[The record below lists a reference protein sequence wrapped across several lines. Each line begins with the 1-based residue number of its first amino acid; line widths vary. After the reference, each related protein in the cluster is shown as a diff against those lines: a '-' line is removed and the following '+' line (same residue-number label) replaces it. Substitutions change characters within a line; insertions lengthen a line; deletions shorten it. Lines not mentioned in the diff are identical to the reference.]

1 MFSKIDTN
9 FLGRGTA
16 MFRINSKDLK
26 IVVERVMK
34 SARRAKLKNTVIDVI
49 ASGTTIILKF
59 GGSELFVSQ
68 KIEAD
73 ITKDLNF
80 STTVME
86 LNLKVSALPN
96 NELITVEEKD
106 NKIYFKWGRS
116 SLVRVERVDNQC
128 IEMSFEGQGESYEWS
143 YNSIQRITRNMTS
156 FTAINGTAE
165 AKKIPQL
172 AGIYIQYKK
181 EYTELH
187 ASDSKKAI
195 SMVETDIKWF
205 DEPAAIPTETWFAM
219 YELLSEDS
227 IINISSNGKSL
238 VKFESES
245 TVIISRIIIGTYP
258 DLSSIYVQPEQ
269 TATRWTIDR
278 LELLEA
284 TRRARHLITTTGSN
298 IELNSDGKKTYL
310 VLKDQ
315 LVQQIGAMI
324 VGDIKRFI
332 INPEDLELILSI
344 LKTEDIVLCYRS
356 LSSSMTIYGIADEES
371 DKESEDKKG
380 EMNIKCMLSTMVEK

>member
-1 MFSKIDTN
+1 
-9 FLGRGTA
+9 

-26 IVVERVMK
+26 IVVDRVMK

-49 ASGTTIILKF
+49 ATGKTIILKF

-68 KIEAD
+68 KIQAD
-73 ITKDLNF
+73 ITKELNF

-96 NELITVEEKD
+96 SELITVEEKD

-128 IEMSFEGQGESYEWS
+128 IEMSFEAQGESIEWS
-143 YNSIQRITRNMTS
+143 YKSIQRITRMTS
-156 FTAINGTAE
+156 FTAINGTAV
-165 AKKIPQL
+165 ANKIPQL
-172 AGIYIQYKK
+172 AGIYIQNKNN
-181 EYTELH
+181 YTELH

-195 SMVETDIKWF
+195 SMVATDIRWF

-219 YELLSEDS
+219 YELFSKDS

-245 TVIISRIIIGTYP
+245 TVIISRIIVGTYP

-324 VGDIKRFI
+324 VGDIKKFI

-344 LKTEDIVLCYRS
+344 LRTEDIVLSYRN
-356 LSSSMTIYGIADEES
+356 LSSSMTICGVANE
-371 DKESEDKKG
+371 ESEDKTE
-380 EMNIKCMLSTMVEK
+380 EMDIKCMLSTMV

>member
-1 MFSKIDTN
+1 
-9 FLGRGTA
+9 

-49 ASGTTIILKF
+49 ATGKTIILKF

-68 KIEAD
+68 KIQAD
-73 ITKDLNF
+73 ITKELNF

-96 NELITVEEKD
+96 SELITVEEKD

-128 IEMSFEGQGESYEWS
+128 IEMSFEAQGESFEWS
-143 YNSIQRITRNMTS
+143 YKSIQRITRFNMTS

-165 AKKIPQL
+165 ANKIPQL
-172 AGIYIQYKK
+172 AGIYIQNKNN
-181 EYTELH
+181 YTELH

-195 SMVETDIKWF
+195 SMVATDIKWF
-205 DEPAAIPTETWFAM
+205 DEPAAIPTETWFAL
-219 YELLSEDS
+219 YELLSQDS
-227 IINISSNGKSL
+227 IISISSNGKSL

-245 TVIISRIIIGTYP
+245 TVIISRIIVGTYP
-258 DLSSIYVQPEQ
+258 DLSAIFVQPEQ

-284 TRRARHLITTTGSN
+284 TRRARHLITTTGST

-310 VLKDQ
+310 ILKDQ

-324 VGDIKRFI
+324 VGDIKKFI

-344 LKTEDIVLCYRS
+344 LRTEDIVLSYRS
-356 LSSSMTIYGIADEES
+356 LSSSMTICGIADEES
-371 DKESEDKKG
+371 EDKTG
-380 EMNIKCMLSTMVEK
+380 EMNIKCMLTTMV